1 MINNIKTVKKILTS
15 IITIATL
22 MAASL
27 SSTTMYAQE
36 EPAPGEGARLL
47 AHRGGRAEIDEN
59 TLEAFQHA
67 FDSGCWAL
75 ETDVRFTKDKE
86 LIILH
91 DGNFKRMCG
100 IDRAPEEMTAA
111 EIRDLRTK
119 EGHKIPFLKDLV
131 NLLKKYDG
139 AYVEFEL
146 KCTDTKYYTMPVLE
160 EYLDKVAKLVY
171 SAKPSKSVY
180 LMTSFDT
187 RAMRYL
193 GIEHP
198 EADIML
204 ITGQPCSPTMIEVVK
219 SLGVKRL
226 ACRLE
231 GSSKNDLAAAHKAG
245 LRINLWPTAAVGDIH
260 LAYLLGADYICTDIP
275 AAGVKY
281 IKENKLPVITK
292 P

>member
-139 AYVEFEL
+139 ERNYIEYTYFDGRPSSSKDGNSKTSTFYLVWNSPGTPTEVKEIDDDL
-146 KCTDTKYYTMPVLE
+146 GGLTVVSERYY
-160 EYLDKVAKLVY
+160 DI
-171 SAKPSKSVY
+171 S
-180 LMTSFDT
+180 
-187 RAMRYL
+187 
-193 GIEHP
+193 GIEHDGP
-198 EADIML
+198 FNGMNI
-204 ITGQPCSPTMIEVVK
+204 IVK
-219 SLGVKRL
+219 QMSD
-226 ACRLE
+226 
-231 GSSKNDLAAAHKAG
+231 GSTQTEKVM
-245 LRINLWPTAAVGDIH
+245 R
-260 LAYLLGADYICTDIP
+260 
-275 AAGVKY
+275 
-281 IKENKLPVITK
+281 
-292 P
+292 

>member
-1 MINNIKTVKKILTS
+1 MMKQVFSKIMTV
-15 IITIATL
+15 AAL
-22 MAASL
+22 MAATL
-27 SSTTMYAQE
+27 SSMPLLAQN
-36 EPAPGEGARLL
+36 EPAPGEGSRLL
-47 AHRGGRAEIDEN
+47 AHRGGRNEIDEN

-86 LIILH
+86 LMILH
-91 DGNFKRMCG
+91 DNDFKRMCG
-100 IDRAPEEMTAA
+100 IDKAPEEMTAA
-111 EIRDLRTK
+111 EIKELRTT
-119 EGHKIPFLKDLV
+119 EGHKIPFLKDLLK
-131 NLLKKYDG
+131 LLKKYDG

-146 KCTDTKYYTMPVLE
+146 KCSDPDRYPMPVLK
-160 EYLDKVAKLVY
+160 EYLDKAAKEIY
-171 SAKPSKSVY
+171 SSKPSKSIY

-198 EADIML
+198 EADVML
-204 ITGQPCSPTMIEVVK
+204 ITGQPCSPNMLEVLK

-226 ACRLE
+226 ACRIE
-231 GSSKNDLAAAHKAG
+231 GSSKNDLEAAHKAG
-245 LRINLWPTAAVGDIH
+245 IRVNLWPTAAVETIH

-281 IKENKLPVITK
+281 IKENKLPVVTK